1 MNRWNEVNAAW
12 LNRPIQHCG
21 PDADPGPFDF
31 FTKTVNGDTE
41 NSRSD
46 YQASEDDNK
55 VARCVS
61 KIPTALGY
69 FSFSNYQANRS
80 RRPALSIG
88 TGPGAIPPSRNNDR
102 ALGQRSDVQRLRRRS
117 TRGPHD
123 RQRTA
128 P

>member
-1 MNRWNEVNAAW
+1 MNRWNQVHAAW

-21 PDADPGPFDF
+21 PEADPGPFDF
-31 FTKTVNGDTE
+31 FNKTVIGDAE

-46 YQASEDDNK
+46 YQASEDDNEI
-55 VARCVS
+55 ARCVN

-69 FSFSNYQANRS
+69 IGFSDYQANRS
-80 RRPALSIG
+80 RRPALPIG
-88 TGPGAIPPSRNNDR
+88 TGPGAIPSSRNNDR

-123 RQRTA
+123 RQRSA